1 MPKGGTPM
9 KIKTLINVG
18 IIGKL
23 ENQYADKQGNLQ
35 TSCSVNFEQDNG
47 LVTGNLKVT
56 KEIYPLLERG
66 KNYLLEAEYNE
77 TKYGN
82 YIKVIGIN
90 DSNLGK

>member
-1 MPKGGTPM
+1 MAL
-9 KIKTLINVG
+9 KILINVG

-23 ENQYADKQGNLQ
+23 ETSYTNKQGNPQ
-35 TSCSVNFEQDNG
+35 TGYSVNYEQDNG

-66 KNYLLEAEYNE
+66 KNYLLDAEYIE
-77 TKYGN
+77 GKYGN

-90 DSNLGK
+90 NNLGK

>member
-1 MPKGGTPM
+1 M
-9 KIKTLINVG
+9 TLRIFVNVG

-23 ENQYADKQGNLQ
+23 EKPYTDKQGNPQ
-35 TSCSVNFEQDNG
+35 TSYSVNYEQDNG

-66 KNYLLEAEYNE
+66 KNYLLDAEYVE
-77 TKYGN
+77 TKYGT

-90 DSNLGK
+90 NNLGK